1 MRVAVIAE
9 QPLTSSSTQFRA
21 LQHLPRLRT
30 RLGQVDAYVAD
41 SEVERGRG
49 RIDQVA
55 FFARQGV
62 RYARRRI
69 ELERALRGYDAVLVQ
84 RGAYPMGPG
93 WVARPLERFDGRV
106 VLDLDDA
113 VFELAPAVA
122 TKGGAGRWLYGGQQA
137 RVLLARADA
146 VVASTRAL
154 AGMLPNR
161 RADAILPSVPD
172 PEPYPRVEHRHE
184 LPLRV
189 GWTGTPGNIRCLDPL
204 AQVFERLGREGIAR
218 LEVVSSEP
226 WRRGPSSFRRWRL
239 DEVPA
244 FFARFEVGLMP
255 LPDTPYTRAKAGFK
269 LLQYMA
275 AGAASVASPVGVN
288 TALVEDSGGGLLA
301 GEPGEWEQALRRLA
315 ADPALRAELGGR
327 GRAFVERYVDLD
339 AQADTLAGL
348 LRG

>member
-189 GWTGTPGNIRCLDPL
+189 GWTGTPATSAASIPSRRCSSGSD
-204 AQVFERLGREGIAR
+204 GRASRG
-218 LEVVSSEP
+218 EVVSSEP